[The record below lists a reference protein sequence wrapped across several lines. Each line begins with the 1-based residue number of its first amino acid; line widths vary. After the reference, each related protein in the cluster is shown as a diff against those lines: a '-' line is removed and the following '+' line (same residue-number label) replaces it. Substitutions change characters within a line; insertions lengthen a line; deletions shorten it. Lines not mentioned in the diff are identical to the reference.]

1 MLKYFMCKVF
11 QESAQKLSERY
22 YSQLRRYNYVTPT
35 SYLELILTYKTLLTS
50 KRAEIHTFRSR
61 YLIGLE
67 KLHFAASQVAVMQK
81 ELTALQ
87 PELIRTS
94 SETDEMMLQIERETV
109 EVDAK
114 KELVAADEK
123 VANEAAAAAK
133 AIKVPGNTLIADI
146 VLCEKLLGD
155 MKFLSS
161 SKKPLIR
168 TIYPAA
174 NIKEDPRPSS
184 LEHPEFK
191 PSLIKNVSS
200 ACEGL
205 CKWVRAMEVYERV
218 AKVVAPKKESLK
230 EAEKEE
236 AVQMQKLEVKR
247 GELKEVQ
254 DRLQSLNDSLSAMIQ
269 KKKDLEDNIQLC
281 SQKLIRAE
289 KLIGGLGGEKDRWT
303 EAARLLGI
311 RYTNLTGD
319 VLLSSGHRCQRAWHE
334 LSPPLG
340 NPVLIRAWQIAGLPV
355 DSFSTDNGIIVS
367 NSRRW
372 PLIIDPQGQ
381 ANKWIKNM
389 EKANKLSVIKLSN
402 SNYVRTLEN
411 AIQFGTPVLLENV
424 GEELDAVWSR
434 FS

>member
-1 MLKYFMCKVF
+1 MCKVF

-67 KLHFAASQVAVMQK
+67 KLHFAASQVRRRSADPD
-81 ELTALQ
+81 AGRC
-87 PELIRTS
+87 RT
-94 SETDEMMLQIERETV
+94 
-109 EVDAK
+109 
-114 KELVAADEK
+114 
-123 VANEAAAAAK
+123 
-133 AIKVPGNTLIADI
+133 VPDQ
-146 VLCEKLLGD
+146 KLLGD

-319 VLLSSGHRCQRAWHE
+319 VLLSSGVECQRAWHE
-334 LSPPLG
+334 LCKQKKVPCSDDFTLSTTPREPG
-340 NPVLIRAWQIAGLPV
+340 ADPGVADRWVTCGLLLHRQWHHRLQL
-355 DSFSTDNGIIVS
+355 ST
-367 NSRRW
+367 
-372 PLIIDPQGQ
+372 LGQ

-424 GEELDAVWSR
+424 GEELDAVQGVEYMKLGENIIEYSKDFR
-434 FS
+434 FYMTTGLRTPH